1 MRIFVGVTRLRA
13 TPPRLQRLIGR
24 IKVNAKQALRLPLV
38 SKDYSLKAVAFP
50 LRHKIILN
58 SKFYNVFL

>member
-1 MRIFVGVTRLRA
+1 MRIFVGVTRPA
-13 TPPRLQRLIGR
+13 SHPRLQRLIRR
-24 IKVNAKQALRLPLV
+24 IKVNAKQVLRLPLV

-50 LRHKIILN
+50 LRLKIILN

>member
-1 MRIFVGVTRLRA
+1 MRIFVGVTHPA
-13 TPPRLQRLIGR
+13 SHPTRLQRLIRR
-24 IKVNAKQALRLPLV
+24 IKVNAKQVLRLPLA